1 MRMASWQWGGR
12 EHVGT
17 ISPDGREATPL
28 ALADAS
34 RGVLPLIQ
42 LLARGAASPSPSGA
56 RLPVEVL
63 SLRVQM
69 RDQQCDLHEYFRYG
83 GAVRP

>member
-28 ALADAS
+28 MLVDAT
-34 RGVLPLIQ
+34 RGVLSLIQ
-42 LLARGAASPSPSGA
+42 MIARGESLPSPSGA
-56 RLPVEVL
+56 RLPVEV
-63 SLRVQM
+63 
-69 RDQQCDLHEYFRYG
+69 
-83 GAVRP
+83 